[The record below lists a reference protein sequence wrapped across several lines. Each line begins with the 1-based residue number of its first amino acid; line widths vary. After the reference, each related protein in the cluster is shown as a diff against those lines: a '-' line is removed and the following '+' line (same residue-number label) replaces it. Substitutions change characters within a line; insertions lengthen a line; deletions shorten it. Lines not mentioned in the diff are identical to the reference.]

1 MSAIESRDE
10 GGILVIELDRP
21 PVNAL
26 DVETLDALS
35 DALEGAE
42 EADAIILTGAG
53 SAFSAGADL
62 RKVLEANAA
71 EVDAGIVALQR
82 CFETLFVYPRPL
94 IAAVNGYAL
103 AGGAVITCTA
113 DRRIA
118 SEDAGLIGAVEL
130 KAGVPFPA
138 WALEIVRH
146 AVNNSHVEEVIY
158 FGRSYSPADALRK
171 GLVDEVVPAADLM
184 AKATKR
190 ARELANVPRE
200 TFRLTKHSLRRWTTE
215 AARRGMAETDE
226 QVKATWSL
234 PEVHD
239 AIRRLLSSLGDSP
252 GRDV

>member
-1 MSAIESRDE
+1 MSGIETRDDE
-10 GGILVIELDRP
+10 GILVIELHRP

-26 DVETLDALS
+26 DIETLDALADVLE
-35 DALEGAE
+35 DAGE
-42 EADAIILTGAG
+42 EPDAVILTGRG

-62 RKVLEANAA
+62 RKVLEADP
-71 EVDAGIVALQR
+71 VYIDAGIVALAR
-82 CFETLFVYPRPL
+82 CFEALFVFPRPL

-113 DRRIA
+113 DRRIM

-158 FGRSYSPADALRK
+158 FGRSYSPTDALRI
-171 GLVDEVVPAADLM
+171 GLVDEVVPAAQLM
-184 AKATKR
+184 SRATEV
-190 ARELANVPRE
+190 ARELAEVPRE
-200 TFRLTKHSLRRWTTE
+200 TFGLTKNSLRRWTVET
-215 AARRGMAETDE
+215 ARRGMALTDE
-226 QVKATWSL
+226 EVKAAWKL

-239 AIRRLLSSLGDSP
+239 AIRRLMASIGT
-252 GRDV
+252 RR

>member
-10 GGILVIELDRP
+10 GGILVLEINRP

-35 DALEGAE
+35 DAIEGAE
-42 EADAIILTGAG
+42 DADAVILTGAG
-53 SAFSAGADL
+53 AAFSAGADL
-62 RKVLEANAA
+62 QRVFEASAA
-71 EVDAGIVALQR
+71 EIDAGIVALQR
-82 CFETLFVYPRPL
+82 CFEALFVFPRPL
-94 IAAVNGYAL
+94 VAAVNGYAL
-103 AGGAVITCTA
+103 AGGAVIACAA

-118 SEDAGLIGAVEL
+118 SDDAGLIGAVEL

-158 FGRSYSPADALRK
+158 FGRSYSPADALRI

-215 AARRGMAETDE
+215 VARRGMAETDE

-234 PEVHD
+234 PEVRE
-239 AIRRLLSSLGDSP
+239 AIRQLLASL
-252 GRDV
+252 